1 MRKILYV
8 IGFRYMVTGAVSE
21 AAGDSLSGIENV
33 TGTVHG
39 DSLTGNAS
47 ENVLTGGYGDD
58 TLIGGDGADVVN
70 YDGNFAAYDV
80 VYDSAEGTFTVTDKS
95 SVHGDDG
102 TDTLSGIE
110 TVVFEADGV
119 AIDLTKAPIAY
130 GAKARVDTGG
140 EITWTLKTV
149 ASDLADGTDNSLTY
163 ALEEGPAHGHAIIH
177 ANGRYT
183 YLADA
188 GYDGFDSFT
197 YRVTDSRGLSSVATI
212 DMGVGTAPAGGGGAL
227 DFNGTD
233 AHLSWTRAAAGDS
246 KTWTYSFWA
255 RGDITSGSSQKVLS
269 AGPDG
274 DNRFEIYF
282 NNSQIGLYQ
291 KTGTTVELDTVT
303 TAIDNTPDEW
313 VHYVVAVDT
322 TADMESGR
330 VSVYRNGAALGFDP
344 DYAATFIAKD
354 TETFVNGAQTH
365 RIGVQYD
372 NTDQRFRG
380 GLADVAL
387 VEGQALAAASFAAHD
402 ATDGWRSKDL
412 SGLDFGTGGVYLDF
426 AEATDVGRD
435 VSGNGIAITL
445 NGVTAG
451 NWSVDGPPTAALD
464 GDDAFVGGLGDDSI
478 RGDAGDDLLIG
489 GEGNDTLDGGSGRD
503 TVRYNGARAD
513 YDVVYD
519 SAEGTF
525 TVTDKSS
532 VHGDDGTDTLS
543 GIETVVFEADGGFV
557 VAWDSYEA
565 ATGSREIFTR
575 RFDADGTALG
585 GASRVNADTAGDQHY
600 PNVTVL
606 ADGKFVIV
614 WETITAATHG
624 HNHFGQLY
632 GADGTATG
640 SAFQINTTPSSS
652 VLSSWVPRTTALADG
667 GFVVTWYAYQD
678 GSSYGI
684 YARRYGADGSPT
696 TGEFLVNT
704 TTTGGQYSP
713 EVAALSDGGYVI
725 AWSSAGVDGMGIF
738 AQRYDADGNTVGGE
752 TLINSETADHQEG
765 PVAAG
770 LADGGYV
777 IAWQSKLQDGSEYGI
792 YGQRYDAS
800 GTAVGSEFAVNT
812 TTAGNQDNPRISALA
827 DGGFVV
833 TWASDG
839 QDGDARGVYAR
850 RYDADGNPVGPEV
863 LPTVGNDSIEG
874 TAEADVLDGLAG
886 DDLLIGGEGN
896 DTLSGGAGV
905 DTASY
910 AGSEDDYDIV
920 YDGGTGLLTVTDTN
934 AADGDSGTDT
944 LSGVESL
951 TFDQGTADTSDDMTV
966 DLTGS
971 LPAATDGALQ
981 IGEGGSASWTLT
993 GPVGDG
999 LSYALEGDT
1008 DEDGEI
1014 TTAGGGTVTLTDAA
1028 KGEYTYQAG
1037 VGQKGADS
1045 FQFRVTDSATGVSSV
1060 ATVDVGVGS
1069 VGYTVDNALSLNGT
1083 DEYLSWTPGTAGD
1096 SKSWTVS
1103 LWLKPSALVS
1113 PENLIYQAGN
1123 DGNNRT
1129 YMAFTST
1136 GQLRMMTDVGAQ
1148 RKVDLIT
1155 TDSFVDP
1162 NKWQHVVFFYDSTVA
1177 SPGSSNV
1184 GIIVDGQQVTAF
1196 DTEVYPPQNTESY
1209 VNGAVNHYVGRNHFT
1224 SHFDGSLAEVVQ
1236 VDGQALDASA
1246 FGEFDADGTWVPVD
1260 VLPSN
1265 WPVLGTDV
1273 LAGTETVTVSDT
1285 ASSDGPE
1292 VVYDDDTSAQWQSA
1306 NGTSGKYWQV
1316 DLGAGQEQAV
1326 ERVNFMSANDMNGD
1340 SAHNITSLQVKG
1352 SVDGSTWV
1360 TLADVN
1366 PSSWALN
1373 QMHAI
1378 DFSND
1383 TAYRHYRLEKAVGG
1397 ASGGLNLKEVE
1408 LLARDATAT
1417 DFGTNGFHLDFADD
1431 TAQAAVDFIDAGAT
1445 ITASSGQW
1453 DSGGNAL
1460 VNMIDGDAG
1469 TYWHSASQ
1477 GTSHTV
1483 TLSDFGA
1490 AKRPSQY
1497 RIHFQDDNANS
1508 GLSFTQIQFEGWNG
1522 SSWQVIDTQTSG
1534 FDWTDYS
1541 WYEVDVNASEAYEQV
1556 RWTFTKSLNYYMHS
1570 LMEFEVL
1577 YEPSGL
1583 GLDASGNGNDFDVT
1597 NLDETNLSPDT
1608 PTSGQFEGVAPTEG
1622 NDSIEGT
1629 IEADVIDGLS
1639 GDDQLIGNEGADTL
1653 SGGSGDDL
1661 LIGGEGD
1668 DTLSGGSGVDT
1679 ARYAGAQTDY
1689 DVLYDGATGL
1699 VTVAD
1704 LEETLH
1710 GNDGTDTLSGIETL
1724 TFDQGTADT
1733 ADDVTIDVSGV
1744 LPVATDSAVQIQVDG
1759 SASWTLTG
1767 PVGDGLSYS
1776 LEGDTDA
1783 DGTITTANGGTVT
1796 LTDAAKGEYT
1806 YQAGA
1811 GQTGADSF
1819 QFRVTDATGVS
1830 STATVDVG
1838 VGSVGYTVD
1847 NALSLNG
1854 TDEYLSWTP
1863 GTGGGRPDL
1872 HDLELGQAGRGQ
1884 RPEPVPG
1891 DGGAGGQRLLQAQL
1905 LGGGT
1910 GEFAACQLHRRRYR
1924 LGPAYQPDVFRDQ

>member
-140 EITWTLKTV
+140 EITWTLKTA

-163 ALEEGPAHGHAIIH
+163 ALEEGPAHGHTIIH

-188 GYDGFDSFT
+188 GYDGFGSFT

-322 TADMESGR
+322 TADTESGR

-519 SAEGTF
+519 ASGNLF
-525 TVTDKSS
+525 TVTDLVGSDGVDTLTQVGTIEFAGETLELDNLVNASNSIARVEVDGSASWTLTVDGGEPDENGDVPLTYALEPGGGPGHGTVTLNADGTYDYTVTDSGYQGIDRFTYRVTDSRGLSS
-532 VHGDDGTDTLS
+532 IATVTVGVGVSPADEFQIHTTTAGDQYVAPVAAFDDGGFVITWASADAAGTEWQVFGQRFDAGGVAVGDEFVVSDHASTDATNPQS
-543 GIETVVFEADGGFV
+543 TVAAFADGGFV

-575 RFDADGTALG
+575 RFDA
-585 GASRVNADTAGDQHY
+585 
-600 PNVTVL
+600 
-606 ADGKFVIV
+606 
-614 WETITAATHG
+614 
-624 HNHFGQLY
+624 
-632 GADGTATG
+632 
-640 SAFQINTTPSSS
+640 
-652 VLSSWVPRTTALADG
+652 
-667 GFVVTWYAYQD
+667 
-678 GSSYGI
+678 
-684 YARRYGADGSPT
+684 
-696 TGEFLVNT
+696 
-704 TTTGGQYSP
+704 
-713 EVAALSDGGYVI
+713 
-725 AWSSAGVDGMGIF
+725 DGMGIF

-1383 TAYRHYRLEKAVGG
+1383 TAYRHYRLEKAAGG

-1417 DFGTNGFHLDFADD
+1417 DFGTNGFHLDFADG

-1534 FDWTDYS
+1534 FDWTNYS

-1863 GTGGGRPDL
+1863 GTGGT
-1872 HDLELGQAGRGQ
+1872 AGPSRSRAGSS
-1884 RPEPVPG
+1884 
-1891 DGGAGGQRLLQAQL
+1891 GARSTA
-1905 LGGGT
+1905 
-1910 GEFAACQLHRRRYR
+1910 
-1924 LGPAYQPDVFRDQ
+1924 